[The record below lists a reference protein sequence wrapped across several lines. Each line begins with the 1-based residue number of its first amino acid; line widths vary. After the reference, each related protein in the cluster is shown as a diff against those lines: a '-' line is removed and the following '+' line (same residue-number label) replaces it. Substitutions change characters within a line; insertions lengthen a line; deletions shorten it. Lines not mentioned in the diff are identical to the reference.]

1 MLTLKLRT
9 PSKMTQRGGPKKKP
23 EKLKNG
29 PRSKLVWFG

>member
-1 MLTLKLRT
+1 
-9 PSKMTQRGGPKKKP
+9 MTQRGGPKKKP